1 MEKAM
6 KDDAHLKRE
15 RQKRKLK
22 PLQWNRSLSRFLPY
36 VNYTFKDS
44 TLCAVAYQI
53 LTSPGIRFQG
63 YLISILAFQNRCA
76 LRGGAGFDG
85 RSAAP
90 FEKAWTGGNRLCA
103 FCVATPSHCAD
114 DQFLHSNGGDIPGSA
129 ILSSAISGLSPHPDF
144 RPGRRCAGYL
154 DQGRRKAG
162 GKHFPDFCLRVSRLR
177 GDHYRI
183 YDCFRSPCYRGD
195 RPGKFSL
202 WHRMGAEKRRL
213 RNFALDTL
221 LHRRYCGA
229 VIIGV
234 PIGILTAVFLSET
247 APKMGGQCG
256 PPGGAAAGGYSL
268 GGLRLFGML
277 IIVPRSGA
285 CFPDRPSATACW
297 R

>member
-1 MEKAM
+1 METTM

-22 PLQWNRSLSRFLPY
+22 VIFAVAMGIVPIATFFLPY

-44 TLCAVAYQI
+44 TFVLSAYQI

-63 YLISILAFQNRCA
+63 YLISIPLLSKNRCA

-103 FCVATPSHCAD
+103 FCSHPSHCAD
-114 DQFLHSNGGDIPGSA
+114 DQFLHSNGGDIPGGQQYYHQ
-129 ILSSAISGLSPHPDF
+129 LSVALSPHSDF

-195 RPGKFSL
+195 RPGEFSL

-221 LHRRYCGA
+221 LHRRYCGSSDYWCSHRN
-229 VIIGV
+229 
-234 PIGILTAVFLSET
+234 F
-247 APKMGGQCG
+247 
-256 PPGGAAAGGYSL
+256 
-268 GGLRLFGML
+268 
-277 IIVPRSGA
+277 
-285 CFPDRPSATACW
+285 
-297 R
+297 